1 MNELQIIEHNNQ
13 RVLLTSQIAEAY
25 GTTEKVVSNNFNN
38 NKSRYQESKHFYILH
53 GEKLKEFLQSSILGT
68 QNSSKIRML
77 YLWTEKGALLH
88 AKSLG
93 TDKAWEV
100 YDMLVETYFNA
111 KQQSLGY
118 SDLSPQ
124 LQFMINIENEQKAI
138 KSEMSSLKTRVA
150 EIECTKTV
158 DPEESWKHEI
168 NSKIESIA
176 KDRRLSPLKFRTTL
190 YQELETSANVLLGVR
205 QKYLAKR
212 MKSAGHKHR
221 EYANVAKIDVIYQ
234 NKELRA
240 EFEEIINDMMNV

>member
-1 MNELQIIEHNNQ
+1 MNELITQ
-13 RVLLTSQIAEAY
+13 SQTISSLEIAEML
-25 GTTEKVVSNNFNN
+25 EVSHRDVMRKIDGSTDRKGYIEILGEAQMGVTDYFIKSTYLTDQ
-38 NKSRYQESKHFYILH
+38 NKELSCYLITKMGCEFLANKFT
-53 GEKLKEFLQSSILGT
+53 GEKGVIFSAKYVKRFNEMEQHI
-68 QNSSKIRML
+68 QNP
-77 YLWTEKGALLH
+77 
-88 AKSLG
+88 SL
-93 TDKAWEV
+93 
-100 YDMLVETYFNA
+100 TYSN
-111 KQQSLGY
+111 
-118 SDLSPQ
+118 LSPQ

-158 DPEESWKHEI
+158 DPEASWKHEI

-190 YQELETSANVLLGVR
+190 YQELETQANVLLGVR

>member
-1 MNELQIIEHNNQ
+1 MNELQIIEHSNQ

-38 NKSRYQESKHFYILH
+38 NKNRYEEGKHYHVLQ
-53 GEKLKEFLQSSILGT
+53 GKELREFKSDSSILGFAP
-68 QNSSKIRML
+68 NLNKL

-100 YDMLVETYFNA
+100 YDMLVETYFNVQ
-111 KQQSLGY
+111 QQSLGY

-124 LQFMINIENEQKAI
+124 LQFMINIENGQKVL
-138 KSEMSSLKTRVA
+138 KSEVQTLRNRVA
-150 EIECTKTV
+150 EIECTKTI
-158 DPEESWKHEI
+158 DPKESWKLEI
-168 NSKIESIA
+168 YSKIEAIA
-176 KDRRLSPLKFRTTL
+176 KDRGLSPLKFRTTL

-212 MKSAGHKHR
+212 MKSAGHKYR

-240 EFEEIINDMMNV
+240 EFEEIINDMMEV

>member
-1 MNELQIIEHNNQ
+1 MNELQIIEHSNQ

-25 GTTEKVVSNNFNN
+25 GTNTDTITRNFNR
-38 NKSRYQESKHFYILH
+38 NKERYQEGKHFYILQS
-53 GEKLKEFLQSSILGT
+53 EELKVFRASGQFDLLPNNI
-68 QNSSKIRML
+68 NKL

-138 KSEMSSLKTRVA
+138 KS
-150 EIECTKTV
+150 
-158 DPEESWKHEI
+158 
-168 NSKIESIA
+168 
-176 KDRRLSPLKFRTTL
+176 
-190 YQELETSANVLLGVR
+190 
-205 QKYLAKR
+205 
-212 MKSAGHKHR
+212 R
-221 EYANVAKIDVIYQ
+221 EYTKKIL
-234 NKELRA
+234 KSC
-240 EFEEIINDMMNV
+240 

>member
-1 MNELQIIEHNNQ
+1 MNELQIIEHSNQ

-25 GTTEKVVSNNFNN
+25 GTTERRISENFNA
-38 NKSRYQESKHFYILH
+38 NKERYQEGKHYYMLQGEDLKSFKNDYGNSVFAKNVNKLYI
-53 GEKLKEFLQSSILGT
+53 
-68 QNSSKIRML
+68 
-77 YLWTEKGALLH
+77 WTEKGALLH

-100 YDMLVETYFNA
+100 YDMLVETYFSVRN
-111 KQQSLGY
+111 QSIDY
-118 SDLSPQ
+118 SGLSPQ
-124 LQFMINIENEQKAI
+124 LQFMINIEKEQKAI
-138 KSEMSSLKTRVA
+138 KAEMSSLKNRVA

-158 DPEESWKHEI
+158 DPEASWKQEI

-176 KDRRLSPLKFRTTL
+176 KDRRLSPLVFRTTL
-190 YQELETSANVLLGVR
+190 YRELETQANVLLGVR

-212 MKSAGHKHR
+212 MKSAGHKYR
-221 EYANVAKIDVIYQ
+221 EYANVAKLDVIYQ

>member
-25 GTTEKVVSNNFNN
+25 GTDSKVISNNFNR
-38 NKSRYQESKHFYILH
+38 NKERYQEGKHYYMLQ
-53 GEKLKEFLQSSILGT
+53 GDNLKRLLGNHQIDEQLKFT
-68 QNSSKIRML
+68 AKL

-111 KQQSLGY
+111 KSLGY

-124 LQFMINIENEQKAI
+124 LQFMINIENEQKVL
-138 KSEMSSLKTRVA
+138 KSEVQTLRNRVA

-158 DPEESWKHEI
+158 DPEASWKHEI